1 MIESIAREPM
11 NGINHSEFCPVKS
24 LSINI
29 RENAGLMIPI
39 SDMVTVVITVNATAT
54 PAPRIFSFEKDIIL
68 LGLPPGSKFSEGS
81 NIRHIPVKDL
91 SKFSTEMLNVPLAGS
106 LRIALCPLNPFR
118 TTK

>member
-39 SDMVTVVITVNATAT
+39 SDMVTVVITVTV
-54 PAPRIFSFEKDIIL
+54 
-68 LGLPPGSKFSEGS
+68 SE
-81 NIRHIPVKDL
+81 
-91 SKFSTEMLNVPLAGS
+91 S
-106 LRIALCPLNPFR
+106 LF
-118 TTK
+118 